1 MIYRDF
7 DKKIIPPHHDG
18 KWIYSDPIYQK
29 VEDCFLRTQ
38 RPIGVK
44 EYKDNK
50 PRLLDPFRK
59 INKHK
64 MQKYFDDDNY
74 KNLDWVTDE
83 SGEVRAAIIY
93 YDIYKMSNKKKS
105 NEMWGGRFSE
115 KSTDLLTKINSSID
129 IDKRLAFE
137 DILGSQAHVEML
149 AKMNIISKQTKK
161 KI

>member
-64 MQKYFDDDNY
+64 MQKYFDDDN
-74 KNLDWVTDE
+74 
-83 SGEVRAAIIY
+83 
-93 YDIYKMSNKKKS
+93 
-105 NEMWGGRFSE
+105 
-115 KSTDLLTKINSSID
+115 
-129 IDKRLAFE
+129 
-137 DILGSQAHVEML
+137 
-149 AKMNIISKQTKK
+149 
-161 KI
+161 